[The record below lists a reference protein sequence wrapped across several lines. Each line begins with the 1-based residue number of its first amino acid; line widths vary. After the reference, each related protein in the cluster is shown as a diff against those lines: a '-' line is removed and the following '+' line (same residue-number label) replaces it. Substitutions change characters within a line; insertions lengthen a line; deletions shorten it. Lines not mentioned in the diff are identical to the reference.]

1 VRRLWRK
8 ARFRVVWIGQV
19 GSTESNQVGVVLQSE
34 KNIWRV
40 EVPKSAKQPQT
51 SKPPEK

>member
-19 GSTESNQVGVVLQSE
+19 GTTESNQVGVVLQSE

-40 EVPKSAKQPQT
+40 EVPRAATKA
-51 SKPPEK
+51 SKK